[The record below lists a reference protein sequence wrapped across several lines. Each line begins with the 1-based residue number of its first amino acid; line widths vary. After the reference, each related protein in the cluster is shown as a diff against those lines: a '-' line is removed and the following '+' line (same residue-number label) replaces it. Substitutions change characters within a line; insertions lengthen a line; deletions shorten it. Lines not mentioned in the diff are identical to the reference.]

1 LAEPALLEVAGLT
14 VEFATEAGIV
24 RAVDGLDLRVAPG
37 EVLGLVGESGSGKSV
52 TALAIMGL
60 LPMPAARIVAGSVQF
75 AGADLLRLDRTAL
88 RRLRGAAVS
97 MIFQE
102 PMTSLNPV
110 LTVGHQ
116 MTETIIAHE
125 RLGLRAARER
135 AIDLL
140 AKVGIAAPV
149 RRMAEYPH
157 RLSGGTR
164 QRVMIAMA
172 LACGPKLLIA
182 DEPTTALDVTIQAQI
197 LDLLRALQSEFRM
210 AVLLITHNLGVVA
223 EFADRLTVMYAG
235 RAMEEGPVEQ
245 VFAAPVHPYTIGLM
259 ASMPPLER
267 RMVRLAAIPGV
278 IPTGAAMP
286 PGCRF
291 APRCAHAMPQCSE
304 AVPELRAVAPGRASS
319 CLRNGEFDPSL
330 AIAGESPRGVA
341 AAAPS
346 DEPLLTV
353 DDLSKRF
360 SVGGEGLLRRRA
372 GVIHA
377 VDAVSFSVRPRETL
391 ALVGESGCGK
401 TTTAQ
406 LVLGLYSPSA
416 GRVLFDGVDVSGAHA
431 GRRGLQIV
439 FQDPAGSLDPRMI
452 TGEIIAE
459 PLAILG
465 WARGARD
472 RRVRELLDLVGLPAD
487 SAARY
492 PHEFSGGQR
501 QRIAIA
507 RALAPAPKLIVC
519 DEPVS
524 ALDVSI
530 QAQIL
535 NLLHD
540 LQDEFG
546 LAYLFISHDLG
557 VVRQVADR
565 VAVMYL
571 GRIVEVA
578 DADRLFLGP
587 RHPYTQALLAAVPS
601 IARGR
606 QARRA
611 AAGGDVPDPLA
622 RPSGCG
628 FRTRCPRATELC
640 GTQEPALEP
649 VGAASHLVAC
659 HFREATGTPAAAT
672 PSWSA
677 KADHPRLSSF

>member
-1 LAEPALLEVAGLT
+1 MDCAMRSTRACEFRLAESPLLEVLNLT
-14 VEFATEAGIV
+14 IEFATEAGRV
-24 RAVDGLDLRVAPG
+24 RAVDGLNLRIAPG

-60 LPMPAARIVAGSVQF
+60 LPQPAARVTSGSIRF
-75 AGADLLRLDRTAL
+75 AGQELLALDRKAL
-88 RRLRGAAVS
+88 RRLRGAALS

-116 MTETIIAHE
+116 MTETIITHE

-135 AIDLL
+135 AIELL
-140 AKVGIAAPV
+140 AKVGIPAPA
-149 RRMAEYPH
+149 RRMGEYPH

-172 LACGPKLLIA
+172 LACGPRLLIA

-197 LDLLRALQSEFRM
+197 LDLLRSLQSEFRM

-223 EFADRLTVMYAG
+223 EFADQLTVLYAG

-245 VFAAPVHPYTIGLM
+245 VFASPAHPYTSGLL

-267 RMVRLAAIPGV
+267 RVRRLTAIPGI
-278 IPTGAAMP
+278 IPSGTALP

-291 APRCAHAMPQCSE
+291 APRCRHARPHCNE
-304 AVPELRAVAPGRASS
+304 AVPELGVTALGHATACVRY
-319 CLRNGEFDPSL
+319 GEFDLKGADSAEANRPADVSQ
-330 AIAGESPRGVA
+330 A
-341 AAAPS
+341 
-346 DEPLLTV
+346 PLLV
-353 DDLSKRF
+353 VEDLHKRF
-360 SVGGEGLLRRRA
+360 AVGGDGWLRRTA
-372 GVIHA
+372 GAIHA
-377 VDAVSFSVRPRETL
+377 VEAVSFSVSPRETL

-401 TTTAQ
+401 TTVAH
-406 LVLGLYSPSA
+406 LVLGLHEPSA
-416 GRVLFDGVDVSGAHA
+416 GRITFDGVDSGSGRP

-439 FQDPAGSLDPRMI
+439 FQDPAGSLDPRMVVGQI
-452 TGEIIAE
+452 VAE

-465 WARGARD
+465 WPREQRNE
-472 RRVRELLDLVGLPAD
+472 RVQMLLERVGLGD
-487 SAARY
+487 GSARRY

-540 LQDEFG
+540 LQDQFG

-571 GRIVEVA
+571 GRIVEIAYA
-578 DADRLFLGP
+578 DDLFLAP
-587 RHPYTQALLAAVPS
+587 RHPYTQALLAAVPT
-601 IARGR
+601 IERGR
-606 QARRA
+606 KARHITV
-611 AAGGDVPDPLA
+611 AGDIPDPLA
-622 RPSGCG
+622 RPTGCG
-628 FRTRCPRATELC
+628 FRTRCPRATNICANEA
-640 GTQEPALEP
+640 PALE
-649 VGAASHLVAC
+649 AADGMTHLVAC
-659 HFREATGTPAAAT
+659 HFRNA
-672 PSWSA
+672 S
-677 KADHPRLSSF
+677 

>member
-1 LAEPALLEVAGLT
+1 LADAPLLEVRDLSI
-14 VEFATEAGIV
+14 EFATEAGRV
-24 RAVDGLDLRVAPG
+24 RAVDSLDLRVAPG

-52 TALAIMGL
+52 TALAIMSL
-60 LPMPAARIVAGSVQF
+60 LPQPAARVVSGSIRF
-75 AGADLLRLDRTAL
+75 AGEELLHLDRAAL
-88 RRLRGAAVS
+88 RRLRGAALS

-116 MTETIIAHE
+116 MTETITTHE

-135 AIDLL
+135 AIELL
-140 AKVGIAAPV
+140 AKVGIPAPA

-172 LACGPKLLIA
+172 LACGPRLLIA

-197 LDLLRALQSEFRM
+197 LDLLRSLQSEFRM

-223 EFADRLTVMYAG
+223 EFADRLTVLYAG
-235 RAMEEGPVEQ
+235 RAMEVGPVEQ
-245 VFAAPVHPYTIGLM
+245 VFAFPAHPYTSGLL

-267 RMVRLAAIPGV
+267 RVRRLTAIPGV
-278 IPTGAAMP
+278 IPSGTALP

-291 APRCAHAMPQCSE
+291 APRCRHTRPECNE
-304 AVPELRAVAPGRASS
+304 AVPELSVTAPARASA
-319 CLRNGEFDPSL
+319 CMRYGEIDL
-330 AIAGESPRGVA
+330 EAADIAEA
-341 AAAPS
+341 QAPAQAT
-346 DEPLLTV
+346 EAPLLV
-353 DDLSKRF
+353 VEDLHKRF
-360 SVGGEGLLRRRA
+360 AVGGEGWLRRKA

-377 VDAVSFSVRPRETL
+377 VEAVSFSVSPRETL

-401 TTTAQ
+401 TTAAH
-406 LVLGLYSPSA
+406 LVLGLHDPSA
-416 GRVLFDGVDVSGAHA
+416 GRVAFDGADSDSGHP
-431 GRRGLQIV
+431 GRRRGLQIV
-439 FQDPAGSLDPRMI
+439 FQDPAGSLDPRMVV
-452 TGEIIAE
+452 GQIIAE

-465 WARGARD
+465 WPRER
-472 RRVRELLDLVGLPAD
+472 RNERVRMLLERVGLTAE
-487 SAARY
+487 SATRY

-507 RALAPAPKLIVC
+507 RALAPSPKLIVC

-540 LQDEFG
+540 LQDQFG

-557 VVRQVADR
+557 VVRQIADR

-571 GRIVEVA
+571 GRIVEFAEA
-578 DADRLFLGP
+578 DDLFLTP
-587 RHPYTQALLAAVPS
+587 RHPYTQALLAAVPT
-601 IARGR
+601 IERGR
-606 QARRA
+606 KARRIA
-611 AAGGDVPDPLA
+611 VAGDIPDPLA

-628 FRTRCPRATELC
+628 FRTRCPLAADICADEM
-640 GTQEPALEP
+640 PALE
-649 VGAASHLVAC
+649 AAGGKTHLVAC
-659 HFREATGTPAAAT
+659 HFRGAT
-672 PSWSA
+672 
-677 KADHPRLSSF
+677 